1 MSSIGKLKKIACVVS
16 SALPGQSGEEHWDT
30 ELVPLHIQDGTVT
43 ASGALL
49 NQDGRSVGVVNI
61 SGIPIHQWPKTKP
74 LGRPKSDEKHL
85 AVFLAWCLAANRWNE
100 KYGEADREIADLFG
114 YSEQKKVRDIRSCVT
129 KKLGIDI
136 SKNSKSLFHVRDDC
150 INETA
155 CNAAV
160 LLKKPTW
167 YQKGDGLEVFGDGL
181 VWAESFGERVSA
193 GVVKVEAERMTQPV
207 NLDEMNKQ
215 GGR

>member
-1 MSSIGKLKKIACVVS
+1 
-16 SALPGQSGEEHWDT
+16 
-30 ELVPLHIQDGTVT
+30 
-43 ASGALL
+43 
-49 NQDGRSVGVVNI
+49 VNI
-61 SGIPIHQWPKTKP
+61 SESNSQLPKTKP
-74 LGRPKSDEKHL
+74 LGRRKARKTL
-85 AVFLAWCLAANRWNE
+85 AVFLAGVWQRIVNE

-215 GGR
+215 GGPVIFTINRPGQ